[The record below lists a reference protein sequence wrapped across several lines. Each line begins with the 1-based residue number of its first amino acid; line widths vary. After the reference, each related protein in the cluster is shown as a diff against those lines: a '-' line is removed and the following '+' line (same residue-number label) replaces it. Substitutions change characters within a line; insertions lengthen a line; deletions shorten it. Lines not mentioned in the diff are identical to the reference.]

1 MKKNNFIATGIWKIS
16 QIQNGKW
23 FCQDFEKKLGYFY
36 DFYLKSD
43 TVFLADVLKKFCK
56 EL

>member
-1 MKKNNFIATGIWKIS
+1 MEDITDPKCKMIF
-16 QIQNGKW
+16 
-23 FCQDFEKKLGYFY
+23 QDFEKKLGYFS

-43 TVFLADVLKKFCK
+43 TVLLADVFKKFCK